1 MIADYYQFQIN
12 LLKVASNNLLR
23 QAPFN
28 LEELGENEIEFQQQ
42 LIALVEDLEH
52 QRGDYIESGQQIL
65 SRLVRHYPD
74 LVPLVP
80 RDLFWLFGGELLHFM
95 PDDEIE
101 IFQQLDE
108 QRYEAETA
116 GKAFNYEES
125 RARLL
130 GLN

>member
-1 MIADYYQFQIN
+1 MIADYHQFQLN

-42 LIALVEDLEH
+42 LIALVADLEH
-52 QRGDYIESGQQIL
+52 MRGDYIESGQQIL

-108 QRYEAETA
+108 ERYAAETA
-116 GKAFNYEES
+116 GESFNYEES

>member
-1 MIADYYQFQIN
+1 MIADYHQFHLN
-12 LLKVASNNLLR
+12 LLKIASNNLLR

-28 LEELGENEIEFQQQ
+28 QDELPENELEFQQQ
-42 LIALVEDLEH
+42 LIALVADLEQ

-65 SRLVRHYPD
+65 ARLVRHYPD

-108 QRYEAETA
+108 ERYAAEAA
-116 GKAFNYEES
+116 GEPFNYEEA
-125 RARLL
+125 RARIL
-130 GLN
+130 GLH

>member
-1 MIADYYQFQIN
+1 MIADYHQFQLN

-28 LEELGENEIEFQQQ
+28 QEALGENEIEFQQQ
-42 LIALVEDLEH
+42 LIALVADLEH
-52 QRGDYIESGQQIL
+52 KRGDYIESGQQIL
-65 SRLVRHYPD
+65 ARLVRHYPD

-108 QRYEAETA
+108 QRYAAESA
-116 GKAFNYEES
+116 DEAFNYEES

-130 GLN
+130 GLK

>member
-1 MIADYYQFQIN
+1 MIADYHQFHLN
-12 LLKVASNNLLR
+12 LLKIASNNLLR

-28 LEELGENEIEFQQQ
+28 QDELPENELEFQQQ
-42 LIALVEDLEH
+42 LIALVGDLEH
-52 QRGDYIESGQQIL
+52 QRGDYIESGQHIL
-65 SRLVRHYPD
+65 ARLVRHYPD

-108 QRYEAETA
+108 ERYAAEAA
-116 GKAFNYEES
+116 GEPFHYEEA
-125 RARLL
+125 RARML
-130 GLN
+130 GLH